1 MRASAIINGLI
12 NKLGMVIYQVK
23 LVVISVFIVTLSLL
37 WSSVESKD
45 SVLNDLLMLKPR
57 RYWREIGRI
66 LVIIIPTGI
75 ILIPNSPEILR
86 KMSAA
91 VLLVGIVIMM
101 IINHKDQHCLLV
113 AEEAKTLSHSMS
125 FLRAIENIE
134 RDGTTRELLIQKYR
148 HEGGEELLGGADDIV
163 NQRAYLNELKLD
175 DPLSISRMVYR
186 QSVVATA
193 MMIAG
198 VNRVVVRDLDVS
210 DLSFKKRATPL
221 ALKFKIL
228 IELAK
233 KLNYEVSIIE

>member
-1 MRASAIINGLI
+1 
-12 NKLGMVIYQVK
+12 MVIYQVK

-148 HEGGEELLGGADDIV
+148 HEGGEELLDGADDIV

>member
-1 MRASAIINGLI
+1 M
-12 NKLGMVIYQVK
+12 
-23 LVVISVFIVTLSLL
+23 
-37 WSSVESKD
+37 D
-45 SVLNDLLMLKPR
+45 
-57 RYWREIGRI
+57 
-66 LVIIIPTGI
+66 
-75 ILIPNSPEILR
+75 
-86 KMSAA
+86 
-91 VLLVGIVIMM
+91 
-101 IINHKDQHCLLV
+101 
-113 AEEAKTLSHSMS
+113 
-125 FLRAIENIE
+125 
-134 RDGTTRELLIQKYR
+134 
-148 HEGGEELLGGADDIV
+148 GADDIV